1 MYRDVAQWTGIRR
14 RILRDGVSIRQVGR
28 ETGISCE
35 TIRKMLK
42 HPVPKP
48 YGPRDRRYPKLGPHT
63 VIVQRL
69 LRENIT
75 LPPSA
80 RLSVRAI
87 YERIRDEEGFS
98 GSYGSVKDY
107 VRPITCDRDS
117 FWESTYDL
125 LISLEKKKDAID
137 FLFLLSRAD
146 PPVISSERTEQFF
159 RDAARIGGVTPE
171 TDARKQA
178 RQVAFEWMRAVL
190 QKEIGPEQLRRE
202 IGDIPDF
209 SALLHYLYEGRLS
222 DRNRSMV
229 VLANHRGLSCGTVCA
244 FLGIDH
250 KTRRKYL
257 QMFEAGGQA
266 ALFARKINST
276 RKFDNEVVKQAIFG
290 VLHEPPSNYGI
301 NRTTWIMPDLERVLR
316 ETGRPACREVIRKVT
331 KAAGYRWRKARVV
344 LTSADPDY
352 TEKLNRIRSILSKLR
367 PDEAFFSID
376 EFGPFAVKM
385 QPGRALTAPGEQ
397 RVVPQWQKSRGCMII
412 TAALEL
418 SSNQVT
424 HFYSSKKNTAEMIR
438 MMELLVEKYH
448 DRQKIYLSWDAASWH
463 ISKRLGQRIE
473 EHNAA
478 ALSNGGPMV
487 ETAPLPSSA
496 QFLNVIES
504 VFSGMARAIIHNSDY
519 KTLDDARAAVDRY
532 FAERNAHFL
541 QRPRRA
547 GAKIWGREREVAAFS
562 EANNC
567 KDPRYR

>member
-1 MYRDVAQWTGIRR
+1 
-14 RILRDGVSIRQVGR
+14 
-28 ETGISCE
+28 
-35 TIRKMLK
+35 
-42 HPVPKP
+42 
-48 YGPRDRRYPKLGPHT
+48 
-63 VIVQRL
+63 
-69 LRENIT
+69 
-75 LPPSA
+75 
-80 RLSVRAI
+80 
-87 YERIRDEEGFS
+87 
-98 GSYGSVKDY
+98 
-107 VRPITCDRDS
+107 
-117 FWESTYDL
+117 
-125 LISLEKKKDAID
+125 
-137 FLFLLSRAD
+137 
-146 PPVISSERTEQFF
+146 
-159 RDAARIGGVTPE
+159 
-171 TDARKQA
+171 
-178 RQVAFEWMRAVL
+178 
-190 QKEIGPEQLRRE
+190 
-202 IGDIPDF
+202 
-209 SALLHYLYEGRLS
+209 
-222 DRNRSMV
+222 
-229 VLANHRGLSCGTVCA
+229 
-244 FLGIDH
+244 
-250 KTRRKYL
+250 
-257 QMFEAGGQA
+257 
-266 ALFARKINST
+266 
-276 RKFDNEVVKQAIFG
+276 
-290 VLHEPPSNYGI
+290 
-301 NRTTWIMPDLERVLR
+301 MPDLERVLR

-541 QRPRRA
+541 QHPRRA
-547 GAKIWGREREVAAFS
+547 GVKIWGRERELAAFS